1 MEFKDYYKTLGVAR
15 DASAEDIKAAYRKL
29 ARKFH
34 PDVSKEKDAEAR
46 FKEIGEASEVLRDA
60 EKRAAYDA
68 AGSQWERQQAA
79 GGAPR
84 GAGPHDFQP
93 PPGWDAGFE
102 FSGRGGD
109 DPFAGAD
116 HSDFFEA
123 LFGRA
128 RAGRAGRGDGNPGAR
143 RPDVQM
149 PGQDHHAK
157 VMIDLEDAF
166 RGAQRSISLRMPA
179 LDDEGRGVMRERMLE
194 INIPKGIREGQRLRL
209 AGQGGP
215 GLGDGPAGDLFLEIA
230 FNPHPRFRVDGRDVY
245 VDLPLAPWEAALG
258 ASVSAATPDGDVE
271 LTIPPGS
278 VAGRKLRL
286 KGKGI
291 PGTSASNL
299 AGDLYVV
306 LAIALPPADSGKAKA
321 AYEAFSA
328 AFDFNPRASVKG

>member
-15 DASAEDIKAAYRKL
+15 DASADDIKTAYRKL

-34 PDVSKEKDAEAR
+34 PDVSKEGDAEAR
-46 FKEIGEASEVLRDA
+46 FKEIGEANEVLKDP
-60 EKRAAYDA
+60 EKRAAYDT
-68 AGSQWERQQAA
+68 AGHQWERQQAA
-79 GGAPR
+79 GGGPR
-84 GAGPHDFQP
+84 GRGAQDFQP

-109 DPFAGAD
+109 DNDPFAGAD

-128 RAGRAGRGDGNPGAR
+128 RAGRAQGGAR
-143 RPDVQM
+143 RQEMNM

-157 VMIDLEDAF
+157 VMIDLEDAY
-166 RGAQRSISLRMPA
+166 RGAQRNISLRMPA
-179 LDDEGRGVMRERMLE
+179 LDDDGRGVMRERTLDV
-194 INIPKGIREGQRLRL
+194 NIPKGIREGQQLRL

-215 GLGDGPAGDLFLEIA
+215 GLGNGPAGDLFLEIA
-230 FNPHPRFRVDGRDVY
+230 FNPHPRFRADGRDVY

-258 ASVSAATPDGDVE
+258 ASVSAGTPDGDVE

-278 VAGRKLRL
+278 AAGRKLRL

-291 PGTSASNL
+291 PGKE

-306 LAIALPPADSGKAKA
+306 LAIALPPAEGAKAKA
-321 AYEAFSA
+321 AYEAFSS
-328 AFDFNPRASVKG
+328 AFDFNPRASLKG